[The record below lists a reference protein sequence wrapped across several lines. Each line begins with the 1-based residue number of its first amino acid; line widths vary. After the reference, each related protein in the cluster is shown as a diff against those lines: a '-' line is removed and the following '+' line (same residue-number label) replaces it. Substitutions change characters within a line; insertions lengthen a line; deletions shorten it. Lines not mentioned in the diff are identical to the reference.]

1 MNFQKLCAPFPP
13 SAIHWR
19 VGNVFSKD
27 GLESTAMVL
36 AYLDARDVMDRL
48 DEVAGPGNWQCRYS
62 HADKKTICDIGIR
75 IDGDWVWKADGAG
88 DTDIEAD
95 KGALS
100 DAFKR
105 AAVRWGIGRYLYGLG
120 DTKAKVTRKSNT
132 SKYWIIGDSEIARLQ
147 RMLPS
152 PSRPVAAA
160 SGGSTPLSVEG
171 GGSPPPP
178 PSAPIAELPK
188 KIDSPETLAQ
198 LTDLFRN
205 AQSQLQLKAL
215 GLKYR
220 QDIGE
225 LEAIAPEEV
234 QAVRDVY
241 TKRMEEL
248 A

>member
-13 SAIHWR
+13 SSIHWR

-27 GLESTAMVL
+27 GLESTALVL

-48 DEVAGPGNWQCRYS
+48 DDTVGPDNWQCRYS
-62 HADKKTICDIGIR
+62 HADKKTICDIGIK
-75 IDGDWVWKADGAG
+75 IDGEWVWKADGAG

-120 DTKAKVTRKSNT
+120 DTKAKVSRKATT
-132 SKYWIIGDSEIARLQ
+132 SKYWTISDAEIARLQ

-160 SGGSTPLSVEG
+160 SEG
-171 GGSPPPP
+171 GGRVSPP
-178 PSAPIAELPK
+178 PSAPIADLPK

-198 LTDLFRN
+198 LTVLFQT
-205 AQSQLQLKAL
+205 AQSSLQLKAL

-225 LEAIAPEEV
+225 LEAVAPEEV

>member
-1 MNFQKLCAPFPP
+1 MNFEKLCAPFPP

-48 DEVAGPGNWQCRYS
+48 DEVAGPSNWQCRYS

-120 DTKAKVTRKSNT
+120 DTKAKVSRKATT
-132 SKYWIIGDSEIARLQ
+132 SKYWIISDIEIARL
-147 RMLPS
+147 RKLLPS
-152 PSRPVAAA
+152 PGNPVAAA
-160 SGGSTPLSVEG
+160 SEG
-171 GGSPPPP
+171 GGTSPAPLC
-178 PSAPIAELPK
+178 PIAELPK

-225 LEAIAPEEV
+225 LEAVAPEEV

-241 TKRMEEL
+241 TKRMEEM